1 MAQSVTILQR
11 LLSSLTAQ
19 DPTWDVSVGS
29 AIYKV
34 FEAVSNELATAINT
48 NTLTSYSFDVN
59 SKSGIALDSFV
70 NIFGINR
77 RLGTRAVGSVSFSIS
92 SPASQVIIIPIGTQV
107 FVPGSQST
115 TGNNIYFSTVS
126 TAFIGI
132 GQTEVQVPVQA
143 ILPGSFSN
151 VQANSI
157 TSVTTALIGSPT
169 VINYSPIQG
178 GTDTET
184 DIQLQTRFTQTVF
197 SNISG
202 TVDKYVQMAL
212 QDPNVTQVNVVGAQQ
227 TYLEQDQ
234 VWTTI
239 SGNSTFI
246 PGLKFQA
253 QLTATSGSNTASLTN
268 GSFPPN
274 VTVTGSQITVTPNGW
289 TGTIINNGSNYLLST
304 TVSGNTMF
312 TINYTYPSTT
322 TFSGSSTISGIAAF
336 AISGLSTLGVNTTAT
351 YSGTTVA
358 AGGKI
363 TFNQPTGFNLVISSG
378 TVSGWNSIT
387 SQIPDSKYTYP
398 EGGESIGQSLGSVSQ
413 TLLVNGQDYNYPT
426 SSGTPLIITFNPNL
440 LNAPLTY
447 TGELLQLQSEYIP
460 VSSRITNPTVNSNF
474 VDVFIDA
481 NNATSVTEQVIV
493 RPNLVFT
500 SGITNGL
507 YNSNNFSYANGLNCI
522 SGTALAEPNVGD
534 YYVGFANKPAI
545 NWPAQLVS
553 GSQPSFISLT
563 SVSGFSSITNI
574 PICAEYVNLTPPMI
588 VGISGSA
595 GTNFLTTNS
604 NISTLYPGLVISGTG
619 SATTTT
625 LSGIPF
631 GSYIVNLSVGSP
643 NTIYLSNS
651 LTANVTTAT
660 GTFVTVGYPVY
671 DITNNAG
678 SILDMTGIGIDS
690 NEQVGYRSQLYFP
703 WNASGITTAVG
714 TVLHNYNYDVAQV
727 NDIIQQS
734 RVVGTNV
741 LVRQAQYLNLI
752 INLSVIYVQNAN
764 IPVVNSAIQN
774 ALVQYLASISYDQVI
789 NLSSI
794 ASVVYNVGG
803 VASAR
808 VSRQSDNPS
817 QYGVLSVPLD
827 GTLTN
832 AIQYT
837 TDIMLANN
845 QLAQLFGINITTF
858 GLNNF

>member
-1 MAQSVTILQR
+1 MAQAVSILQR
-11 LLSSLTAQ
+11 LLTSLIAQ

-29 AIYKV
+29 ATYKI
-34 FEAVSNELATAINT
+34 FESIANELAIAINT
-48 NTLTSYSFDVN
+48 NTLTSYSFDVK
-59 SKSGIALDSFV
+59 SKSGIALDAFV

-77 RLGTRAVGSVSFSIS
+77 RLGTRAVGSVSFSLS
-92 SPASQVIIIPIGTQV
+92 SPANQILTIPIGTQV
-107 FVPGSQST
+107 FVPGSQSN
-115 TGNNIYFSTVS
+115 TGNNIYFTTVA

-132 GQTEVQVPVQA
+132 GQTEVQAPIQA
-143 ILPGSFSN
+143 VLPGSFSN
-151 VQANSI
+151 VQAQTI
-157 TSVTTALIGSPT
+157 TSVTTALIGSPSVT
-169 VINYSPIQG
+169 NYTPAQG

-184 DIQLQTRFTQTVF
+184 DIQLQTRFLQTVF

-212 QDPNVTQVNVVGAQQ
+212 QDSNVTQVNVVGAQQ
-227 TYLEQDQ
+227 TYTEQDQ

-246 PGLKFQA
+246 PALSFQA

-274 VTVTGSQITVTPNGW
+274 VTVSGTQIVTAPAGW
-289 TGTIINNGSNYLLST
+289 TGTIVNNGSNYILNT
-304 TVSGNTMF
+304 TVSGNTVF
-312 TINYTYPSTT
+312 TVKYIYPSAT
-322 TFSGSSTISGIAAF
+322 TFSGSSIISGIAAF
-336 AISGLSTLGVNTTAT
+336 AVSGLSMLGVNTTAT
-351 YSGTTVA
+351 YSGTAISSV
-358 AGGKI
+358 GNI
-363 TFNQPTGFNLVISSG
+363 TFNQPTGFNLIISSG

-398 EGGESIGQSLGSVSQ
+398 EGGESIGQSLGSVNQ
-413 TLLVNGQDYNYPT
+413 TLLTNGQDYNYPT
-426 SSGTPLIITFNPNL
+426 SSGVPLIITFNPNL

-447 TGELLQLQSEYIP
+447 TGELLQMQSEYIP
-460 VSSRITNPTVNSNF
+460 VSSRISNPAINSNF

-481 NNATSVTEQVIV
+481 NNATSTTEQILLK
-493 RPNLVFT
+493 PSIVFT

-507 YNSNNFSYANGLNCI
+507 YNSNNFNFANGLNCI

-553 GSQPSFISLT
+553 GNLPSFISLA
-563 SVSGFSSITNI
+563 SVSGFTSVTNI
-574 PICAEYVNLTPPMI
+574 PICTEYVNATPPVI
-588 VGISGSA
+588 AGISGTV
-595 GTNFLTTNS
+595 GTNALTTNS

-619 SATTTT
+619 IGTTTT
-625 LSGIPF
+625 LSGVPF
-631 GSYIVNLSVGSP
+631 NTYVLSLSNGTP

-651 LTANVTTAT
+651 LTSNVTTCT
-660 GTFVTVGYPVY
+660 GTFVTIGYPVY
-671 DITNNAG
+671 DNTNNAG
-678 SILDMTGIGIDS
+678 SVLDMTGIGIDS
-690 NEQVGYRSQLYFP
+690 NEQAGYRSQNYFP
-703 WNASGITTAVG
+703 WSASGITTAVG
-714 TVLHNYNYDVAQV
+714 TVMHNYNYDVTQV
-727 NDIIQQS
+727 NDLIQQS
-734 RVVGTNV
+734 RVIGTNV

-752 INLSVIYVQNAN
+752 INLSIIYVQNAN

-789 NLSSI
+789 NFSSV

-808 VSRQSDNPS
+808 VSRQSDNPN
-817 QYGVLSVPLD
+817 QYGMLSVPLD

-832 AIQYT
+832 AVQYT
-837 TDIMLANN
+837 SDILLANN

>member
-1 MAQSVTILQR
+1 MAQSVSILQR

-29 AIYKV
+29 ATYKI

-59 SKSGIALDSFV
+59 SKSGIELDAFV

-77 RLGTRAVGSVSFSIS
+77 RLGTRATGAVSFSIS
-92 SPASQVIIIPIGTQV
+92 SPATQIIIIPIGTQV
-107 FVPGSQST
+107 FVPGSQSI
-115 TGNNIYFSTVS
+115 TGNNIFFTTVA

-132 GQTEVQVPVQA
+132 GQTEVQVPIQA
-143 ILPGSFSN
+143 VLPGSFSN
-151 VQANSI
+151 VQIQTI

-169 VINYSPIQG
+169 VTNYIPTQG

-197 SNISG
+197 SNISS
-202 TVDKYVQMAL
+202 TVNKYVQMAL
-212 QDPNVTQVNVVGAQQ
+212 QDSNVTQVNVVGAQQ
-227 TYLEQDQ
+227 SYIEQDQ

-246 PGLKFQA
+246 PGLSFQA

-268 GSFPPN
+268 GSFPTN
-274 VTVTGSQITVTPNGW
+274 VTASGTQITVAPTGW
-289 TGTIINNGSNYLLST
+289 TGAIFNNGSNYILNT
-304 TVSGNTMF
+304 TVSGNTVF
-312 TINYTYPSTT
+312 TVRYVYPSVT
-322 TFSGSSTISGIAAF
+322 TFSGSSTISGVAAF
-336 AISGLSTLGVNTTAT
+336 AISGLSILGVNTTAT
-351 YSGTTVA
+351 YSGSTVA
-358 AGGKI
+358 SGGKI
-363 TFNQPTGFNLVISSG
+363 TFNQPTGFNLIVSSG
-378 TVSGWNSIT
+378 TVSGWNSIV

-398 EGGESIGQSLGSVSQ
+398 EGGESIGQNLGSTNQ

-426 SSGTPLIITFNPNL
+426 SSGIPLIVTLNPNL

-447 TGELLQLQSEYIP
+447 TGELLQMQSEYIP
-460 VSSRITNPTVNSNF
+460 ISSRITNPTINSNF

-481 NNATSVTEQVIV
+481 NNAASITEQILL
-493 RPNLVFT
+493 RPSTVFT

-507 YNSNNFSYANGLNCI
+507 YNSNNFSYANGINCI
-522 SGTALAEPNVGD
+522 SGTALTEPNVGD
-534 YYVGFANKPAI
+534 YYIGFANKPAI

-553 GSQPSFISLT
+553 GNLPSFISLI
-563 SVSGFSSITNI
+563 SVSGFTSVTNI
-574 PICAEYVNLTPPMI
+574 PICTEYVNVNPPVI
-588 VGISGSA
+588 RGISGTI
-595 GTNFLTTNS
+595 GTNMLTTNS
-604 NISTLYPGLVISGTG
+604 NISNLYPGLVMSGTG
-619 SATTTT
+619 VATTTT

-631 GSYIVNLSVGSP
+631 NTYILSLSYGTP

-651 LTANVTTAT
+651 LTSNVTTCT

-690 NEQVGYRSQLYFP
+690 SEQVGYRAQAYFP
-703 WNASGITTAVG
+703 WSASGITTAVG
-714 TVLHNYNYDVAQV
+714 TIVHNYNYDVTQV
-727 NDIIQQS
+727 NDLIQQS

-741 LVRQAQYLNLI
+741 LVRSTQYLNLV

-789 NLSSI
+789 SLSSL

-808 VSRQSDNPS
+808 VSTQSDNPS
-817 QYGVLSVPLD
+817 QYGILSVPLD
-827 GTLTN
+827 GSLTY
-832 AIQYT
+832 ATQYT
-837 TDIMLANN
+837 SDILLANN
-845 QLAQLFGINITTF
+845 QLAQLFDMNITTF
-858 GLNNF
+858 GLNSF

>member
-34 FEAVSNELATAINT
+34 FEAVANELATAINT

-70 NIFGINR
+70 NVFGINR

-92 SPASQVIIIPIGTQV
+92 SPSTQVIIIPIGTQV

-132 GQTEVQVPVQA
+132 GQMEVQVPVQA
-143 ILPGSFSN
+143 VLPGSFSN

-169 VINYSPIQG
+169 VINYSPTQG

-184 DIQLQTRFTQTVF
+184 DIQLQTRFTKTVF

-202 TVDKYVQMAL
+202 VVDKYVQMAL
-212 QDPNVTQVNVVGAQQ
+212 QDPNITQVNVVGAQQ
-227 TYLEQDQ
+227 VYLEQDQ

-239 SGNSTFI
+239 SGNNTFI
-246 PGLKFQA
+246 PGLNFQA
-253 QLTATSGSNTASLTN
+253 ELTAASGSNTASIIN
-268 GSFPPN
+268 GSFPQN
-274 VTVTGSQITVTPNGW
+274 VTVAGSQITVSPVGW
-289 TGTIINNGSNYLLST
+289 AGTIINNGTNYVLST
-304 TVSGNTMF
+304 TVSGDTVF
-312 TINYTYPSTT
+312 TIDYTFPSTI
-322 TFSGSSTISGIAAF
+322 TFSGSSTISGVSAF
-336 AISGLSTLGVNTTAT
+336 AISGLSMLGVNTTAT

-358 AGGKI
+358 AGGII
-363 TFNQPTGFNLVISSG
+363 TFNQPTGFNLIVSSG
-378 TVSGWNSIT
+378 AVSGWNSIT

-398 EGGESIGQSLGSVSQ
+398 EGGESIGQNLGSANQV
-413 TLLVNGQDYNYPT
+413 LLINSQDYNYPT
-426 SSGTPLIITFNPNL
+426 SSGVPLIITLNPNL
-440 LNAPLTY
+440 LNSPLTY
-447 TGELLQLQSEYIP
+447 TGELLQMQSEYIP
-460 VSSRITNPTVNSNF
+460 ISSRITNPEINSNF
-474 VDVFIDA
+474 VDIFIDA
-481 NNATSVTEQVIV
+481 NNATSATEQIII
-493 RPNLVFT
+493 RPDLIFT

-507 YNSNNFSYANGLNCI
+507 YNSNNFSYANGQNCI

-534 YYVGFANKPAI
+534 YYIGFSNKPAI
-545 NWPAQLVS
+545 NWPAQLIS
-553 GSQPSFISLT
+553 GSQPSFISLI
-563 SVSGFSSITNI
+563 SISGFSSVTNI
-574 PICAEYVNLTPPMI
+574 PICIEYVNANPPSI
-588 VGISGSA
+588 IGISGVA
-595 GTNFLTTNS
+595 GTNYLTTNS

-619 SATTTT
+619 TATTTT

-643 NTIYLSNS
+643 NIIYLSNP
-651 LTANVTTAT
+651 LTANVVTAT

-671 DITNNAG
+671 DNTNNAG
-678 SILDMTGIGIDS
+678 SILEMTGIGIDS

-703 WNASGITTAVG
+703 WTASGITTAVG
-714 TVLHNYNYDVAQV
+714 TVNHSYNYDVVQV
-727 NDIIQQS
+727 NDLIQQS

-764 IPVVNSAIQN
+764 ISVVNTSIQN
-774 ALVQYLASISYDQVI
+774 ALVQYLSTISYDQVI
-789 NLSSI
+789 SLSSI
-794 ASVVYNVGG
+794 ASIVYNIGG

-808 VSRQSDNPS
+808 VSTQSDNPN
-817 QYGVLSVPLD
+817 QYGILSVPLD
-827 GTLTN
+827 GTLAN
-832 AIQYT
+832 AKLYT
-837 TDIMLANN
+837 SDILLANN
-845 QLAQLFGINITTF
+845 QLAQLFGFNITTF

>member
-29 AIYKV
+29 AVYKV

-92 SPASQVIIIPIGTQV
+92 SPATQVIIIPIGTQV

-212 QDPNVTQVNVVGAQQ
+212 QDPNVTQVNVIGAQQ

-304 TVSGNTMF
+304 TVSGNTIF
-312 TINYTYPSTT
+312 TINYIYPSTT

-351 YSGTTVA
+351 YSGTTIA

-398 EGGESIGQSLGSVSQ
+398 EGGESVGQSLGSVSQ

-563 SVSGFSSITNI
+563 SVSGFSSVTNI
-574 PICAEYVNLTPPMI
+574 PICTEYVNLTPPNI
-588 VGISGSA
+588 VGISGLA

-604 NISTLYPGLVISGTG
+604 NISTLYQGLVISGTG

-631 GSYIVNLSVGSP
+631 GTYITNLAIGSP

-651 LTANVTTAT
+651 LTANITTTT

-714 TVLHNYNYDVAQV
+714 TVLHNYNYDVTQV

-794 ASVVYNVGG
+794 ASVVYSVGG

-808 VSRQSDNPS
+808 VSRQSDNPN
-817 QYGVLSVPLD
+817 QYGILSVPLD